1 MAKDEVDKQFK
12 KERKYDSKLKKIHI
26 AAEIGAEEYLE
37 ELLAA
42 NPEDLEAVDSQ
53 GLTPLMRSTM
63 DLTCKSAKL
72 LISKGANLNVRD
84 KHGND
89 LYILATCLQN
99 NDMIDLLFDNNA
111 PTSLIFLEAAFE
123 ESNSDSKY
131 EGSDIDELDKKIL
144 LAIKLNCYEYF
155 EKNWETI
162 KDRVNNGIKVLPA
175 KDGFIKDEK
184 NMVSIPL
191 ISAVCHLSIETI
203 ITLIKLGTDINVKG
217 KYFGDTSLHV
227 AVEENNLNIVKLLLN
242 ANAKIEIENFKGK
255 TPLAVAIE
263 LRKKLED
270 NGGDKEELKKN
281 MGIIN
286 MLKSSSNQNI
296 NEEYSSNKSEQ

>member
-1 MAKDEVDKQFK
+1 MPV
-12 KERKYDSKLKKIHI
+12 
-26 AAEIGAEEYLE
+26 
-37 ELLAA
+37 
-42 NPEDLEAVDSQ
+42 
-53 GLTPLMRSTM
+53 
-63 DLTCKSAKL
+63 
-72 LISKGANLNVRD
+72 
-84 KHGND
+84 
-89 LYILATCLQN
+89 
-99 NDMIDLLFDNNA
+99 
-111 PTSLIFLEAAFE
+111 
-123 ESNSDSKY
+123 
-131 EGSDIDELDKKIL
+131 
-144 LAIKLNCYEYF
+144 
-155 EKNWETI
+155 
-162 KDRVNNGIKVLPA
+162 KDR
-175 KDGFIKDEK
+175 FIKDEK

-281 MGIIN
+281 MVIIN